1 MTRSDDVIVD
11 AQHVSRVFQMPA
23 GPVTAVRDV
32 SLQIAAGDHIAV
44 RGPSGCGKS
53 TLLHIVGCL
62 DRPTSGSYSF
72 NGVDVARLSDQQRAG
87 LRSRG
92 IGFVFQSFHLLP
104 RLTALGNVAL
114 PLVYRGVPRHERLER
129 AAGALAAV
137 GLADRTAHRP
147 NQLSGGQQQRVAMA
161 RAIVGDPQ
169 LILADE
175 PTGNLDTTTG
185 DEVMG
190 MLRALHEERGTT
202 LVVVTHEARIAARA
216 DRRIR
221 VVDGRVEEAP

>member
-1 MTRSDDVIVD
+1 M
-11 AQHVSRVFQMPA
+11 
-23 GPVTAVRDV
+23 TAVVEALDV
-32 SLQIAAGDHIAV
+32 WRSYPLDGVEVHALRGVSFTIRRGEYVAIA
-44 RGPSGCGKS
+44 GPSGSGKS
-53 TLLHIVGCL
+53 TLLHLLGAL
-62 DRPTSGSYSF
+62 DRPTT
-72 NGVDVARLSDQQRAG
+72 GVVRFDGRDLDDLGDGELAALRNQRV
-87 LRSRG
+87 
-92 IGFVFQSFHLLP
+92 GFVFQSFHLLP

-114 PLVYRGVPRHERLER
+114 PLVYRGVPRRERLER

-137 GLADRTAHRP
+137 GLADRTTHRP

-216 DRRIR
+216 DRRIQ